1 MAAVVWGG
9 EGVSRAPP
17 PFNPGGSQG
26 TSGAL
31 IVAAD
36 SGAAPAMPVAQCN
49 TDKLRTKCLEG
60 KKT

>member
-9 EGVSRAPP
+9 EGVCRAPR

-36 SGAAPAMPVAQCN
+36 SGAAPAMPVVQCN
-49 TDKLRTKCLEG
+49 TDKLRTK
-60 KKT
+60 